1 MRQHTYVGID
11 VAKDEFD
18 VAVASTG
25 KGWRFPNT
33 AAGCRSAIARLKEF
47 LVALVVLE
55 ATGGR
60 EWRLVDA
67 LEAAGFEVAVV
78 NPIQIRS
85 FARSLGILAK
95 TDRIDAR
102 VIARFA
108 EVVRPAVRERP
119 SREVRELAALVSR
132 RWQLQGLRTA
142 ERNRMGSAANQ
153 TVRSDLRR
161 AIDGLGRR
169 IDRLDREVEAV
180 IKASPTLRARSALLA
195 SAPGVGP
202 QLVAALA
209 AYLPE
214 LGTLSNKQVAALV
227 GVAPFNRD
235 SGGFSG
241 RRFIQG
247 GRNPVRQVLYMA
259 ALTASRHNP
268 AIREFYDR
276 LVAAGKPKKL
286 ALIACAR
293 KLLITL
299 NSMLRRGRAWQGQA
313 QG

>member
-1 MRQHTYVGID
+1 MRQDAYVGID

-18 VAVASTG
+18 VAVAATG

-33 AAGCRSAIARLKEF
+33 AAGWRSAIKRLRQF

-60 EWRLVDA
+60 EWKLVDA

-78 NPIQIRS
+78 NPIQIRN

-108 EVVRPAVRERP
+108 AAVRPPVRERP
-119 SREVRELAALVSR
+119 SREVRDLAALVSR

-142 ERNRMGSAANQ
+142 ERNRLGSAANQ
-153 TVRSDLRR
+153 SVRSDLRR

-169 IDRLDREVEAV
+169 IIRLDREIAAV
-180 IKASPTLRARSALLA
+180 IEADATLRARSALLA

-202 QLVAALA
+202 QLVAALT

-214 LGTLSNKQVAALV
+214 LGTLGNKLVAALV

-247 GRNPVRQVLYMA
+247 GRSPVRQVLYMA
-259 ALTASRHNP
+259 ALSASRHNP
-268 AIREFYDR
+268 AIREFYER

-299 NSMLRRGRAWQGQA
+299 NSMLRHGRQWEEQVQG
-313 QG
+313 